1 MVLVFPSARP
11 CVDPADAC
19 EVGVLGAGATLVTC
33 FFGGE
38 VGCEP
43 ALLGAGDVGE
53 CDVGEIDVRRV
64 FAGRAVD
71 AGFDA
76 DGGAVRGVGACE
88 LASFGACE
96 GIPGRAGSESNPP
109 KTPTPRASSQA
120 SRSATPV
127 AVVARTTRWRAGLS
141 AANTA
146 VGSCCAGCSI
156 VIPKSIEN
164 VCSAWDSG
172 LDATRD
178 TVRA

>member
-1 MVLVFPSARP
+1 M
-11 CVDPADAC
+11 
-19 EVGVLGAGATLVTC
+19 LGAGATLVTC

-38 VGCEP
+38 VGCES
-43 ALLGAGDVGE
+43 ALVGAG
-53 CDVGEIDVRRV
+53 DVGEIDVRRV

-76 DGGAVRGVGACE
+76 DFDADGGAVRGAGACE
-88 LASFGACE
+88 LASFGPCE

-146 VGSCCAGCSI
+146 VGCCCAGCSI

-164 VCSAWDSG
+164 VCLCLG
-172 LDATRD
+172 
-178 TVRA
+178 